1 MPSGAKK
8 RKAAKKKKTQ
18 AASSLGSSTS
28 NPHGNDD
35 PRSQDE
41 SYSDGGYTSSHVS
54 QDTFSQGEDEGKRS
68 QSRVT
73 EEISVEETSKDT
85 KSPEKSR
92 SGAADVKTGKPKSG
106 LESKRISSK
115 HVKRDKSSSS
125 SSSSHSSSD
134 EESRAFEKKSKGK
147 ACNIGSEVASYSTEN
162 KSAAVLAEGVPKV
175 IEIGAFENGN
185 SNSAG
190 GTVAVDN
197 SVKTGLSMPEVPPI
211 TSEKNSVPVVVESG
225 LKANEEKLF
234 PSSNGISGVEGKGF
248 PSSDISTESSNVGET
263 NRTLDPHEYSEKQP
277 LVASTPPPVKRTSC
291 LGCCGLFENL
301 RCGTYC
307 LAFDCSFVQLPYLV
321 FFSNQ
326 HLCLFLLPSYFFTDS
341 WLKG

>member
-85 KSPEKSR
+85 KSPEKSQ
-92 SGAADVKTGKPKSG
+92 SGAVDVKIGKPKSG

-125 SSSSHSSSD
+125 SSSSHCSSD

-147 ACNIGSEVASYSTEN
+147 ACNIGSEMASYNTEN

-197 SVKTGLSMPEVPPI
+197 SVKTVLSMPEVPPK

-225 LKANEEKLF
+225 LKANEEKLC
-234 PSSNGISGVEGKGF
+234 PSSNGISGVELEGVEGKGF
-248 PSSDISTESSNVGET
+248 PSSDIPTESSNVGET

-291 LGCCGLFENL
+291 LVTLPGILFQSASL
-301 RCGTYC
+301 
-307 LAFDCSFVQLPYLV
+307 LVSFAF
-321 FFSNQ
+321 
-326 HLCLFLLPSYFFTDS
+326 LFLYGFMA
-341 WLKG
+341 

>member
-18 AASSLGSSTS
+18 AASSLGSSTT

-73 EEISVEETSKDT
+73 EEMSVEETSKDT
-85 KSPEKSR
+85 KSTEKSQ
-92 SGAADVKTGKPKSG
+92 SGAVDVKIGKPKSD
-106 LESKRISSK
+106 LESKRISIQ
-115 HVKRDKSSSS
+115 HVKRGKSSSS

-134 EESRAFEKKSKGK
+134 EESRAFEKKSKK
-147 ACNIGSEVASYSTEN
+147 EACKIGSEVASYNTEN
-162 KSAAVLAEGVPKV
+162 KSAAVLAEEVLKV
-175 IEIGAFENGN
+175 AEIGAFENGD
-185 SNSAG
+185 SKSTG

-197 SVKTGLSMPEVPPI
+197 SVKTALSMPEVPI

-234 PSSNGISGVEGKGF
+234 TSSNGISGVELEGVEGKNF
-248 PSSDISTESSNVGET
+248 PSSDIPSESSNVAET
-263 NRTLDPHEYSEKQP
+263 NQTLDPHEYSEKQP

-291 LGCCGLFENL
+291 LSCCGLFE
-301 RCGTYC
+301 
-307 LAFDCSFVQLPYLV
+307 V
-321 FFSNQ
+321 FSG
-326 HLCLFLLPSYFFTDS
+326 S
-341 WLKG
+341 GR